1 MDGEPRKRSLLQKF
15 DIPIEFLDFSYVKTC
30 KDEKILEKIVKVLRS
45 GEEGFYPDLTK
56 CAEEKLKELKPES
69 KLFRTEVPAMRKE
82 CLDEEKRRQF
92 DDEMKSWIDDMK
104 KQDKLVKDI
113 KPLSK
118 PEPPIRKTSKL
129 GGTPAASSTAV
140 DRIKSTDYAKWDKFD
155 VEAAELKIDLDE
167 ERQREL
173 VEVKNKK
180 NFEKTKLIEEIG
192 DAEVDCLSDF
202 EKDHLSLQFK
212 EKGNECFRAKEY
224 DEAIK
229 EYTQS
234 LRVRKSAAAFNN
246 RALVCKGSSPNKSNF
261 DNLSKENFFCRSEA
275 QKLHQSNLRRQRV
288 PSNGARQHQSSD
300 KERPSFCRRENAF
313 GSFRHVREGFGYR
326 CDESDCAE

>member
-1 MDGEPRKRSLLQKF
+1 MEEEPRKRSLLQKY
-15 DIPIEFLDFSYVKTC
+15 DIPIEFLDFSYIKTC

-69 KLFRTEVPAMRKE
+69 KLFRTEAPAMRQE
-82 CLDEEKRRQF
+82 YLDEEKRRQF

-104 KQDKLVKDI
+104 KQDKFVKEI
-113 KPLSK
+113 KPLMSK
-118 PEPPIRKTSKL
+118 PEPPIRKTPKPGETSS
-129 GGTPAASSTAV
+129 ASSTAV

-155 VEAAELKIDLDE
+155 AEAAELKIDLDE

-180 NFEKTKLIEEIG
+180 NVEKTKLIEEIG

-202 EKDHLSLQFK
+202 EKDHLSLKFK

-234 LRVRKSAAAFNN
+234 LRIRKSAAVFNN
-246 RALVCKGSSPNKSNF
+246 RALVCKGSSPNKII
-261 DNLSKENFFCRSEA
+261 
-275 QKLHQSNLRRQRV
+275 
-288 PSNGARQHQSSD
+288 
-300 KERPSFCRRENAF
+300 
-313 GSFRHVREGFGYR
+313 
-326 CDESDCAE
+326 